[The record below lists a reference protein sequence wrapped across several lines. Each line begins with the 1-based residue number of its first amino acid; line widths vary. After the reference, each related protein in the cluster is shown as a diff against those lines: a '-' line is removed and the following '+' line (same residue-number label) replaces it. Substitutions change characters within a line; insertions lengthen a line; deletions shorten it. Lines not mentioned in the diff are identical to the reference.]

1 MLLKQFLV
9 VGNIC
14 QNRKKSN
21 FSGSQIVSKLIVPLP
36 QIRYHTE
43 PHEYSYYP
51 CKKIWSASTGS
62 GNKGVITIDTY
73 YVTQCMQKPIILT
86 TTKSIHAETNIF
98 NHNAL

>member
-1 MLLKQFLV
+1 V
-9 VGNIC
+9 A
-14 QNRKKSN
+14 
-21 FSGSQIVSKLIVPLP
+21 KLQVRLPL
-36 QIRYHTE
+36 IIHHTK
-43 PHEYSYYP
+43 PHEYSYNP
-51 CKKIWSASTGS
+51 CKNIWSASTGS